1 MKPFVAILIML
12 WAVQTVPADPY
23 SMSIQQAKRVSN
35 ENNAEQRAIN
45 SSGSDNSAP
54 APATAPAPAPAA
66 SAPANPA
73 LQATLQNISNLG
85 ADIAAFTISTN
96 AAAEPAR
103 KTSLLADLNAAAAG
117 SKPSPEAVQ
126 KLADDLINAT
136 GGKQKLIAQQT
147 RLGRDIHA
155 IFNSSHLTNGQQF
168 TIVNDVQKI
177 LIENEVPSDDASKVL
192 DDLKVIEAAT
202 K

>member
-1 MKPFVAILIML
+1 MKPFVAFLFVL
-12 WAVQTVPADPY
+12 WAVPAVLADPY

-45 SSGSDNSAP
+45 SSGADSSAP
-54 APATAPAPAPAA
+54 AQATAPAPTPAA
-66 SAPANPA
+66 SAPTNPA

-85 ADIAAFTISTN
+85 ADIAAFSISTN
-96 AAAEPAR
+96 AATEPAR
-103 KTSLLADLNAAAAG
+103 KTSLLTDLNAAAAG
-117 SKPSPEAVQ
+117 SKPAPEAVQ
-126 KLADDLINAT
+126 KLADDLINAA

-155 IFNSSHLTNGQQF
+155 IFNSAHLTTGQQF
-168 TIVNDVQKI
+168 SIVDDVQKI
-177 LIENEVPSDDASKVL
+177 LIENEVASDDTLKVL
-192 DDLKVIEAAT
+192 DDLKVIEAET